1 MAAVFASMLPAL
13 YARLGDDALFA
24 HDGGTP
30 VAIKVLH
37 DKGGGAGIDGMMI
50 SVDPVVRLQASSAP
64 HGVARGDLFTIPARD
79 GTVWKAREAGRPILD
94 GAELQVPL
102 CQP

>member
-24 HDGGTP
+24 HAGGTP

-37 DKGGGAGIDGMMI
+37 DKPGGNGIDGMMLSI
-50 SVDPVVRLQASSAP
+50 DPVVRLQAASAP
-64 HGVARGDLFTIPARD
+64 LGVARGDLFTVAGIE
-79 GTVWKAREAGRPILD
+79 WKAREAGLPILD

-102 CQP
+102 AKV